1 MSKRILWK
9 DAWQAITRSFG
20 RFVAIFLLMAVS
32 ALALIGL
39 KITGP
44 DMRQSATSFF
54 AQHQLADT
62 TITSNYG
69 LDKQDQKIIRQQN
82 GVKKV
87 DFGYLQDS
95 TIKQTN
101 QTLRIFSKTNG
112 ISSWQLVGGHL
123 PRHDNEITISYL
135 LKGRYHRGQ
144 WITLKQSGSLS
155 HRRFKSV

>member
-144 WITLKQSGSLS
+144 WITT
-155 HRRFKSV
+155 